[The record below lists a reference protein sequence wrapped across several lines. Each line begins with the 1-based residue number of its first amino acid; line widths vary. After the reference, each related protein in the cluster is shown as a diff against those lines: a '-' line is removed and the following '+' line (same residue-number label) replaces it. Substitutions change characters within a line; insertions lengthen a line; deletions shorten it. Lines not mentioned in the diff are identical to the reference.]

1 MKISE
6 GEIKRLAEEI
16 FPHQVKIRRHLHRHP
31 ELSDQEFETT
41 RYIKQQLRNFGI
53 KIRPLK
59 MKTGVLGLINPQN
72 RPAVAIRSDIDALP
86 IVECTNLPFIS
97 KNNGVMHA
105 CGHDIHMATALG
117 TAAVLNR
124 IKKQIPGC
132 VKFIFQPAEE
142 QPPGGAERMI
152 REGVLEDPEVKMIFA
167 LHTDPTVPTGRIS
180 IRDGATMAAVTD
192 FDITIIGVGGHAAV
206 PHNAVDA
213 IAVAA
218 EVIESIQKIISRET
232 SPMRPAV
239 ITFGSIEGGTA
250 RNVIADRVKLSGTA
264 RTLDEDNRKLIPRLI
279 KRTLDGVCRARGAKY
294 ELSIEAGY
302 PVMVNHAAAN
312 EIIEESYTRLF
323 GRRKVGETP
332 QTMGGEDF
340 SFFLQK
346 VPGAMFRLG
355 VRNNKIHAN
364 KPWHSPEFIADERS
378 MYFGTAL
385 LTRAVLSKFGG
396 Y

>member
-1 MKISE
+1 
-6 GEIKRLAEEI
+6 
-16 FPHQVKIRRHLHRHP
+16 
-31 ELSDQEFETT
+31 
-41 RYIKQQLRNFGI
+41 
-53 KIRPLK
+53 
-59 MKTGVLGLINPQN
+59 
-72 RPAVAIRSDIDALP
+72 
-86 IVECTNLPFIS
+86 
-97 KNNGVMHA
+97 
-105 CGHDIHMATALG
+105 
-117 TAAVLNR
+117 
-124 IKKQIPGC
+124 
-132 VKFIFQPAEE
+132 
-142 QPPGGAERMI
+142 MI

>member
-1 MKISE
+1 MKF
-6 GEIKRLAEEI
+6 RL
-16 FPHQVKIRRHLHRHP
+16 
-31 ELSDQEFETT
+31 
-41 RYIKQQLRNFGI
+41 
-53 KIRPLK
+53 
-59 MKTGVLGLINPQN
+59 
-72 RPAVAIRSDIDALP
+72 
-86 IVECTNLPFIS
+86 
-97 KNNGVMHA
+97 
-105 CGHDIHMATALG
+105 
-117 TAAVLNR
+117 
-124 IKKQIPGC
+124 KKQIPGC

-264 RTLDEDNRKLIPRLI
+264 RTLNEDNRKLIPRLI